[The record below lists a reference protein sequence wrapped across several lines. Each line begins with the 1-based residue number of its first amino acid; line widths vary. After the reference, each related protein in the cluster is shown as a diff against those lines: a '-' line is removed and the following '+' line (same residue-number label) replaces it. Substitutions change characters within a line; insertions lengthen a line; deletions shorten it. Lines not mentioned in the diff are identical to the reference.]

1 MPTRSVERVTGRT
14 SMELDP
20 STTVS
25 ELVSAASDGDQQAWD
40 ALIDRFLP
48 MVRGVIGRFR
58 LRPADAADVNQTV
71 WLRTVEHLGDLREP
85 AALPGWLATTAR
97 REALRTLRSQ
107 GRSLPVDPQST
118 SLDAVVDEVEI
129 DSEVLRQEQAL
140 AVRQGL
146 AELPAQRRALLELLV
161 ADPPV
166 SYEEIS
172 RRLDIPVGSIG
183 PTRARALAQLRK
195 TRTMRA
201 WADSASADE
210 GEGIRHV

>member
-1 MPTRSVERVTGRT
+1 
-14 SMELDP
+14 
-20 STTVS
+20 
-25 ELVSAASDGDQQAWD
+25 
-40 ALIDRFLP
+40 
-48 MVRGVIGRFR
+48 
-58 LRPADAADVNQTV
+58 
-71 WLRTVEHLGDLREP
+71 
-85 AALPGWLATTAR
+85 
-97 REALRTLRSQ
+97 
-107 GRSLPVDPQST
+107 VDPQST
-118 SLDAVVDEVEI
+118 SLDAVVDEAEI

-172 RRLDIPVGSIG
+172 RQLEIPVGSIG

-195 TRTMRA
+195 TRAMRA